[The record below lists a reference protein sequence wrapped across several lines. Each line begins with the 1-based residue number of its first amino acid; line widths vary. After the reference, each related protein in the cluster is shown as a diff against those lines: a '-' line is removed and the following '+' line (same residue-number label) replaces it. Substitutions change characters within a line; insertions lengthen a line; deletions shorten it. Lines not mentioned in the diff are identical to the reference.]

1 MRGILSRSNWGFH
14 EHARI
19 IHQFTNDAPLK
30 AYSDYKSAK
39 SGDILAALR
48 MVESMLENSVYVDL
62 IKENFRDVDFLLP
75 IVAQE
80 LQGDNAIPLA
90 LAALLAHE
98 LDIPLYTGCFQTN
111 KAYHTGADPMERL
124 ISRATFGGIV
134 KPNQTYVL
142 IDDVTAMGSTLAD
155 CAAYIVE
162 QGGTVMGS
170 IVLTNASRSGKL
182 KADSKD
188 LRLIKERYDESIK
201 NLFSIDPCALTF
213 DEARYLVGFKTSDE
227 LRNRA
232 TKAAN
237 ERENRVASKK
247 IPKP

>member
-1 MRGILSRSNWGFH
+1 MLSRSNWGFH
-14 EHARI
+14 DNACI

-30 AYSDYKSAK
+30 AYPDYKAAK
-39 SGDILAALR
+39 SGDIEAAIH
-48 MVESMLENSVYVDL
+48 MVESMLHNLEYITSIKHHFEN
-62 IKENFRDVDFLLP
+62 VDFLLP

-90 LAALLAHE
+90 LAALLADK
-98 LDIPLYTGCFQTN
+98 LGVVLYAACFQTN

-124 ISRATFGGIV
+124 ISRATFEGTVI
-134 KPNQTYVL
+134 PNQTYVL

-155 CAAYIVE
+155 CAAYITE
-162 QGGTVMGS
+162 QGGTVMGA

-182 KADSKD
+182 KANVKD

-201 NLFSIDPCALTF
+201 DLFSIEPSALTY
-213 DEARYLVGFKTSDE
+213 DEALYLVGFKTADE

-232 TKAAN
+232 VKAAH
-237 ERENRVASKK
+237 ERKNRIASKK